1 MLFPDGILSDK
12 GDERMR
18 RNKLDEA
25 EKSNRIIVWTAII
38 AFISIL
44 LFFCLGAVGGSV
56 NFLLADP
63 PFTNTAKS
71 LTHVMWRLECLK
83 TKVSLPRSGGIVHR

>member
-38 AFISIL
+38 SFISIL
-44 LFFCLGAVGGSV
+44 IFFCLGAVGGSV

-63 PFTNTAKS
+63 PLYKYCEI
-71 LTHVMWRLECLK
+71 THACHVAIGVPK
-83 TKVSLPRSGGIVHR
+83 N

>member
-63 PFTNTAKS
+63 PLQILRNHSRMSCGDWSA
-71 LTHVMWRLECLK
+71 
-83 TKVSLPRSGGIVHR
+83 